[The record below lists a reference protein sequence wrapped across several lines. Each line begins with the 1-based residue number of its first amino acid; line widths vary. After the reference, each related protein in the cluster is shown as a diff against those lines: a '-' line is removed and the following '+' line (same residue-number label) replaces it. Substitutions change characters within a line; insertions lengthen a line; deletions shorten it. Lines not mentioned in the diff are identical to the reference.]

1 VSLIQLYAFQNKN
14 QQMECTTGAMT

>member
-14 QQMECTTGAMT
+14 QQMEYTTGAMT